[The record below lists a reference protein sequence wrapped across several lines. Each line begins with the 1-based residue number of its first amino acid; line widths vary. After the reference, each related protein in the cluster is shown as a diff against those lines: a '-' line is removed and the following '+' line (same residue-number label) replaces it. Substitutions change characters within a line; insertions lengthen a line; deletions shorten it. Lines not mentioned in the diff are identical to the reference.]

1 MNITPSTPG
10 LRRYWFTPWAVLLV
24 IILLGALLFG
34 PVLWHPGNYL
44 FGNSEDGFKNYYTAL
59 WYVQH
64 NAGLWFTGMNY
75 PFGEHVVYTDNQPL
89 FSLVLRSLRQAGLP
103 LEVVT
108 VFNSAMLLAQ
118 LLSALPLLGLLR
130 RLPLPD
136 WYAATVTVCM
146 VLLAPQL
153 ERLLGHYALSYS
165 CAVPLLWYLLVRAQE
180 TGNRLWYLLYGATML
195 LFGGLHPYY
204 IIIGALLLLVYSAVA
219 WWQRPV
225 GSSSFWRFW
234 WPVLTAA
241 LLPMVIFQGVLR
253 LTDPYAADRTSLPYG
268 FFAYSSSFWSVF
280 FPVELPT
287 RTWWQSIFHT
297 PDPSWEGLA
306 YVGLV
311 GTTIAVLTLAR
322 VLRRVRR
329 KQWRRL
335 RRPALP
341 PMLRVSLWAAT
352 LILLFSMG
360 WPFRWG
366 LEGLLNYLGPIRQF
380 RSIGRFAW
388 IFYYFYS
395 VYLAYTLYQA
405 YRWLRWHRPGKM
417 AGSVLALGLL
427 FWFAEGMLNAG
438 HKGQLIQQLQRGPN
452 RQMPAA
458 QSAPDHFRNRLVQ
471 AGHQPSDFQAI
482 IPLPYFLMGSE
493 VMSLP
498 TEGHRVAHSMYQG
511 MRASLETELP
521 MATHQLSRTALYQAQ
536 ELGQLLSHPA
546 IDKVVL
552 RRLPNQKP
560 LLLIVDTKTPLDSAE
575 TALLARAR
583 VFYRDSAVW
592 LAELPL
598 SQLEARPALQASF
611 RKQLPKLHRFPTYW
625 ASAATPLVWHNGF
638 DKPKKDPDFQP
649 NISPLVG
656 PGAQPVRRA
665 PELYFHQNI
674 PQPGWYEASLW
685 VYLRTEKLPALHWSL
700 TNAAGTVLDS
710 SAIETKF
717 STNVLGDWVR
727 VTAHIH
733 VTQPGQRVR
742 IWTQGRRYVVDEF
755 ELRPTGVAVWRQTPD
770 SSQLIYNNY
779 LLTSP
784 LPMATPLATKR

>member
-1 MNITPSTPG
+1 
-10 LRRYWFTPWAVLLV
+10 
-24 IILLGALLFG
+24 
-34 PVLWHPGNYL
+34 
-44 FGNSEDGFKNYYTAL
+44 
-59 WYVQH
+59 
-64 NAGLWFTGMNY
+64 
-75 PFGEHVVYTDNQPL
+75 
-89 FSLVLRSLRQAGLP
+89 
-103 LEVVT
+103 
-108 VFNSAMLLAQ
+108 
-118 LLSALPLLGLLR
+118 
-130 RLPLPD
+130 
-136 WYAATVTVCM
+136 
-146 VLLAPQL
+146 
-153 ERLLGHYALSYS
+153 
-165 CAVPLLWYLLVRAQE
+165 
-180 TGNRLWYLLYGATML
+180 
-195 LFGGLHPYY
+195 
-204 IIIGALLLLVYSAVA
+204 
-219 WWQRPV
+219 
-225 GSSSFWRFW
+225 
-234 WPVLTAA
+234 
-241 LLPMVIFQGVLR
+241 
-253 LTDPYAADRTSLPYG
+253 
-268 FFAYSSSFWSVF
+268 
-280 FPVELPT
+280 
-287 RTWWQSIFHT
+287 
-297 PDPSWEGLA
+297 
-306 YVGLV
+306 
-311 GTTIAVLTLAR
+311 
-322 VLRRVRR
+322 
-329 KQWRRL
+329 
-335 RRPALP
+335 
-341 PMLRVSLWAAT
+341 
-352 LILLFSMG
+352 
-360 WPFRWG
+360 
-366 LEGLLNYLGPIRQF
+366 
-380 RSIGRFAW
+380 
-388 IFYYFYS
+388 
-395 VYLAYTLYQA
+395 
-405 YRWLRWHRPGKM
+405 
-417 AGSVLALGLL
+417 
-427 FWFAEGMLNAG
+427 MLNAG

-552 RRLPNQKP
+552 RRLPTQKP

-700 TNAAGTVLDS
+700 SNAAGTVLDS

-755 ELRPTGVAVWRQTPD
+755 ELRPMGVAVWRQTPD